1 MSNSNIITLVLEDE
15 GLLFSILSFCG
26 ESMSRDEFLF
36 LSKRF
41 LHMLSNENSF
51 RWRLNRLHDEYGIY
65 SPPVLCPKQTW
76 KDLYMELF
84 PQRNLWK
91 SRDNSEDDEE
101 SEIESNKILA
111 CMRLKPVLDEPK
123 ENQATNAQKIVL
135 PLHQRLALIR
145 MSQNLKSNREALR
158 VLQLQGEWFTAQWQE
173 EKSRDEEAEGKDV
186 TPQKEAGLP
195 SLTGGVHSI
204 DNENNRVFV
213 VDPTK
218 GLREFSFDHVLPDLA
233 SQDTTYDT
241 CARHLVANFINGFN
255 STCLA
260 YGQTG
265 SGKSHTM
272 FGPHDPSKES
282 MSFGLYSSKW
292 GIIPRACHEVF
303 QVLEYRKANVK
314 VDIDASVAMSYIEI
328 YGDTVSDLLR
338 ERTPCGQSKVA
349 AQRYVLDGEAEKSV
363 ASFDDAVK
371 LLNQGELQK
380 RTASTA
386 MNERSSRAHTL
397 LILTL
402 KQKVDDSGQVVTSRL
417 FLVDLGGSEN
427 LKKSK
432 ANTNAQRTKEAVNI
446 NLGLLALKKCATAL
460 NAISKGKKSHVP
472 YADSKLTMLLSE
484 GLGGNSKSCVI
495 LCAAQDPEHAK
506 ETLDT
511 VAFGRAISNVSNDR
525 KRSDEAGMLRHLL
538 NEIDTSIAKCE
549 ENIRRNE
556 RWETKTVKQM
566 NAYGEMETKVT
577 TLLVGAESD
586 RLDLE
591 KLLRRRAQLTGTTID
606 IEDAENI
613 VGFGNAHTY
622 GMGQEMVVESE

>member
-1 MSNSNIITLVLEDE
+1 MSTRNITTLVLEDE
-15 GLLFSILSFCG
+15 GLLFAILSFCDDG
-26 ESMSRDEFLF
+26 TSRNEALF
-36 LSKRF
+36 LSRRF
-41 LHMLSNENSF
+41 FHLLNSENSF
-51 RWRLNRLHDEYGIY
+51 RWRLQRLHIEHGIY
-65 SPPVLCPKQTW
+65 SPPVLSPKQTW
-76 KDLYMELF
+76 KDLYLEF
-84 PQRNLWK
+84 YPQRNLWNTRNK
-91 SRDNSEDDEE
+91 STGDE
-101 SEIESNKILA
+101 SGSSSNKILA
-111 CMRLKPVLDEPK
+111 CIRLKPVLDEPK
-123 ENQATNAQKIVL
+123 EHQDATAQKIVL

-145 MSQNLKSNREALR
+145 MSQNLKSNREALG
-158 VLQLQGEWFTAQWQE
+158 VLQMQGGWFTAQWQQ
-173 EKSRDEEAEGKDV
+173 EKSPDAERGGKEV
-186 TPQKEAGLP
+186 VPQKDAGLP
-195 SLTGGVHSI
+195 SLAGGVHSI

-218 GLREFSFDHVLPDLA
+218 GLREFSFDRVLPDLA

-241 CARHLVANFINGFN
+241 CARPLVANFINGFN

-272 FGPHDPSKES
+272 FGPHDPSRES
-282 MSFGLYSSKW
+282 ISFDQYSSEW
-292 GIIPRACHEVF
+292 GIIPRACFEVF

-314 VDIDASVAMSYIEI
+314 VDIHASVAMSYVEI
-328 YGDTVSDLLR
+328 YGDNVSDLLR
-338 ERTPCGQSKVA
+338 ARVPCGHSKVA
-349 AQRYVLDGEAEKSV
+349 AQRYVLDGAAEKRV
-363 ASFDDAVK
+363 KSFEDAIA
-371 LLNQGELQK
+371 LLNQGEQQK

-402 KQKVDDSGQVVTSRL
+402 KQKVDPLGQVVTSRL
-417 FLVDLGGSEN
+417 FLVDLGGSEK

-432 ANTNAQRTKEAVNI
+432 ANTNAQRTQEAVNI
-446 NLGLLALKKCATAL
+446 NLGLLALKRCTAAL
-460 NAISKGKKSHVP
+460 NSIRKGKKSHVP

-484 GLGGNSKSCVI
+484 GLGGNSKSSVI

-525 KRSDEAGMLRHLL
+525 KRSDEEAMLKHLL
-538 NEIDTSIAKCE
+538 NDIDTSIAKCE
-549 ENIRRNE
+549 ENICRNE
-556 RWETKTVKQM
+556 RWETKTVKQV

-586 RLDLE
+586 RLELE

-606 IEDAENI
+606 IAGAENI

-622 GMGQEMVVESE
+622 GMGQQIIIKSE

>member
-1 MSNSNIITLVLEDE
+1 MSTSSITTLVLEDE
-15 GLLFSILSFCG
+15 SLLFSILSFCDDRT
-26 ESMSRDEFLF
+26 SRNEVLF

-41 LHMLSNENSF
+41 LDLLTSEVSF
-51 RWRLNRLHDEYGIY
+51 RWRLQCLHIVHGIY
-65 SPPVLCPKQTW
+65 SPPTLGLKQTW
-76 KDLYMELF
+76 KDIYLESY
-84 PQRNLWK
+84 PQRNLWSAHKNSK
-91 SRDNSEDDEE
+91 SDS
-101 SEIESNKILA
+101 ESNKILA
-111 CMRLKPVLDEPK
+111 CMRLKPVLDEPS
-123 ENQATNAQKIVL
+123 EHQAAPAEKIVL

-158 VLQLQGEWFTAQWQE
+158 VLQMQGDWFTAQWQQ
-173 EKSRDEEAEGKDV
+173 EKSCNEEADGKEI
-186 TPQKEAGLP
+186 TPQEEVAGLP
-195 SLTGGVHSI
+195 SLIGGVHSI
-204 DNENNRVFV
+204 DHENNRVFV
-213 VDPTK
+213 VDHTK
-218 GLREFSFDHVLPDLA
+218 GLREFSFDHVLPDLS
-233 SQDTTYDT
+233 SQDMTYET
-241 CARHLVANFINGFN
+241 CARPLVTNFVNGFN

-272 FGPHDPSKES
+272 FGPHDPSNEL
-282 MSFGLYSSKW
+282 MSFDQNSSQW
-292 GIIPRACHEVF
+292 GIIPRACYEVF
-303 QVLEYRKANVK
+303 QALEYRQANVRIE
-314 VDIDASVAMSYIEI
+314 IDASVSMSYIEI
-328 YGDTVSDLLR
+328 YGESVSDLLR
-338 ERTPCGQSKVA
+338 ERAPCGHSKVA

-363 ASFDDAVK
+363 ASFEDTVK

-402 KQKVDDSGQVVTSRL
+402 KQRAHTLGQVVTSRL
-417 FLVDLGGSEN
+417 FLLDLGGSEN

-446 NLGLLALKKCATAL
+446 NLGLLALKRCTAAL
-460 NAISKGKKSHVP
+460 NSTTRGKKSHVP
-472 YADSKLTMLLSE
+472 YLDSKLTMLLSE

-525 KRSDEAGMLRHLL
+525 KRSDEESMLKHLL
-538 NEIDTSIAKCE
+538 NDIDMSIAKCE

-556 RWETKTVKQM
+556 RWETKTVKQT
-566 NAYGEMETKVT
+566 NAYDEMETKVT

-586 RLDLE
+586 RLELE
-591 KLLRRRAQLTGTTID
+591 KLLRRRAQLTGTAID
-606 IEDAENI
+606 IADAENI
-613 VGFGNAHTY
+613 VGFGNAHSY
-622 GMGQEMVVESE
+622 GMGQQMVPKNE

>member
-1 MSNSNIITLVLEDE
+1 
-15 GLLFSILSFCG
+15 
-26 ESMSRDEFLF
+26 
-36 LSKRF
+36 
-41 LHMLSNENSF
+41 
-51 RWRLNRLHDEYGIY
+51 
-65 SPPVLCPKQTW
+65 
-76 KDLYMELF
+76 
-84 PQRNLWK
+84 
-91 SRDNSEDDEE
+91 
-101 SEIESNKILA
+101 
-111 CMRLKPVLDEPK
+111 VLDGLK
-123 ENQATNAQKIVL
+123 EHQDVTAEKKIVL

-145 MSQNLKSNREALR
+145 MSQNLKSNREALGI
-158 VLQLQGEWFTAQWQE
+158 LQMQGGWFTSQWEE
-173 EKSRDEEAEGKDV
+173 EKSRDTEKGDKEAV
-186 TPQKEAGLP
+186 PQKDAGLP

-204 DNENNRVFV
+204 DNENNRLFV

-218 GLREFSFDHVLPDLA
+218 GLREFSFDRVLPDLA

-241 CARHLVANFINGFN
+241 CARPLVANFINGFN

-272 FGPHDPSKES
+272 FGPHDPSKVLL
-282 MSFGLYSSKW
+282 SFEDYSSDW
-292 GIIPRACHEVF
+292 GIIPRACCEVF
-303 QVLEYRKANVK
+303 QALDYRKANVK
-314 VDIDASVAMSYIEI
+314 VGIHASVSMSYIEI
-328 YGDTVSDLLR
+328 YGDSVSDLLR
-338 ERTPCGQSKVA
+338 ERKPCGHSKVA
-349 AQRYVLDGEAEKSV
+349 AQRYVLDGEAEKHV
-363 ASFDDAVK
+363 ASFEDALA
-371 LLNQGELQK
+371 LLNQGEQQK

-402 KQKVDDSGQVVTSRL
+402 KQKVDSSGEVVTSRL
-417 FLVDLGGSEN
+417 FLVDLGGSEK

-432 ANTNAQRTKEAVNI
+432 ASTDAQRTQEAVNI
-446 NLGLLALKKCATAL
+446 NLGLLALKRCTAAL
-460 NAISKGKKSHVP
+460 NSISKGKKSYVP
-472 YADSKLTMLLSE
+472 YADSKLTLLLSE

-525 KRSDEAGMLRHLL
+525 KRTDEEAMLKHLM
-538 NEIDTSIAKCE
+538 NDIDTSIAKCE

-556 RWETKTVKQM
+556 RWETKTVEQV
-566 NAYGEMETKVT
+566 NAYGETESKVT

-586 RLDLE
+586 RLELE

-606 IEDAENI
+606 IADAENI

-622 GMGQEMVVESE
+622 GMGQQMVANSG